1 MNKLLWSPIAAK
13 HRASQAGVLPPGAR
27 QFARQTA
34 KQLASELPR
43 AVDARARPNGT
54 GPAPLQSAHPACEA
68 RRLTTLTVCFANC
81 LAIRL
86 RIALDPTSLRLFM
99 NNPG

>member
-1 MNKLLWSPIAAK
+1 MNKLLRSPIAAK

-27 QFARQTA
+27 QFA

-54 GPAPLQSAHPACEA
+54 RPAPSSPRTLPA
-68 RRLTTLTVCFANC
+68 R
-81 LAIRL
+81 
-86 RIALDPTSLRLFM
+86 
-99 NNPG
+99 PGVLLL

>member
-1 MNKLLWSPIAAK
+1 MNKLLRSPIAAR

-27 QFARQTA
+27 QFAKQTA
-34 KQLASELPR
+34 R

-68 RRLTTLTVCFANC
+68 RRLTTL
-81 LAIRL
+81 AIRL
-86 RIALDPTSLRLFM
+86 RIALDPTSLRFFM

>member
-1 MNKLLWSPIAAK
+1 MNKLLRSPIAAK

-34 KQLASELPR
+34 R
-43 AVDARARPNGT
+43 AVNARA
-54 GPAPLQSAHPACEA
+54 LQSAHPACEA
-68 RRLTTLTVCFANC
+68 RRFTTLAVCFAE
-81 LAIRL
+81 L
-86 RIALDPTSLRLFM
+86 RDPTSLRLFM

>member
-1 MNKLLWSPIAAK
+1 MNKLLRSPIAAK

-34 KQLASELPR
+34 R

-68 RRLTTLTVCFANC
+68 RRLTTLAVCFANWRPN
-81 LAIRL
+81 LATL
-86 RIALDPTSLRLFM
+86 LHE
-99 NNPG
+99 